1 MNIEILRQFP
11 LYTGKF
17 CCLHTIFHP
26 RKMSSGTL
34 LEVFGQIVFRFTRG
48 VTEHYNPEEPE
59 FTMES
64 FGYDPLQSTGR
75 EWYYVPFDELIYQ
88 EYSDKEVTS
97 SAFLASRRI
106 IPRLINACSPVENEE
121 TVPDQEDEDSAMAWK
136 RLRPSFLQTVCK
148 SLYFGALISFLAAI
162 IIGIFFLLIVYLCFK
177 TILNCAHYPR
187 KLIPVRVQW
196 TRTISDAI
204 SVLFYYIW
212 LFVNL
217 SFLFRSYQLKGLKK
231 KLMLVSLLTYCLD
244 ILYRVVLQGMEMPYY
259 LAPVLYQIPIYTILL
274 TSMCLQLFLVVR
286 LLCVRSRKQRL
297 TFMCKMTTPT
307 LLMIISGVLMSD
319 YLYQAYLKQNNEG
332 RLAIA
337 LFAPLFGL
345 ALKIVSRICAQRL
358 WNITHP
364 GYSYALLAPC
374 YYGTAIVFRILQADL
389 DSLKSIAVLGIIHG
403 AAEVVERS
411 AMVVIDHICH
421 VVCKRKLAPW
431 GHFRTPRRERLM
443 ADIAIMSMLSE
454 STAIVSVN
462 GFIYLY
468 QFVYLENNSL
478 LELLQPFAVYTSVQL
493 VIEWFFTSVSLAIET
508 RYQNMAVMAVWRRKW
523 KRHVLVAFYNTLP
536 LAVWNSSCL
545 LMLVRARFGLNMK
558 KPCNMPFT

>member
-1 MNIEILRQFP
+1 
-11 LYTGKF
+11 
-17 CCLHTIFHP
+17 
-26 RKMSSGTL
+26 MSSSTL
-34 LEVFGQIVFRFTRG
+34 LEVFGQLVFRFTRG

-59 FTMES
+59 FTLES

-75 EWYYVPFDELIYQ
+75 EWYYRPVDELIYQ
-88 EYSDKEVTS
+88 EYSDKEVTR

-106 IPRLINACSPVENEE
+106 NSRLINACSPVENEE
-121 TVPDQEDEDSAMAWK
+121 TAADQEDEDSAMAWK
-136 RLRPSFLQTVCK
+136 RLRPSFSQTVCK
-148 SLYFGALISFLAAI
+148 SLFIGALITFLAAI
-162 IIGIFFLLIVYLCFK
+162 IIGIFFLLIVYVCFK

-187 KLIPVRVQW
+187 KLIPVPVQW

-204 SVLFYYIW
+204 SVFFYYIW
-212 LFVNL
+212 LLVNL

-231 KLMLVSLLTYCLD
+231 RLILVSLLMYCLD
-244 ILYRVVLQGMEMPYY
+244 TLYRVVLQVMEMPYY
-259 LAPVLYQIPIYTILL
+259 LAPVVYQIPIYIFLL

-286 LLCVRSRKQRL
+286 LFCMRSRRQRL
-297 TFMCKMTTPT
+297 IFMCKMATPSI
-307 LLMIISGVLMSD
+307 LMIITGALISD
-319 YLYQAYLKQNNEG
+319 WLYAAYLKQNNIG

-337 LFAPLFGL
+337 LFAPLSGL
-345 ALKIVSRICAQRL
+345 AIKIISRICAQRF

-364 GYSYALLAPC
+364 GYSYVLSAPC

-389 DSLKSIAVLGIIHG
+389 DSLESIAILGIIHG
-403 AAEVVERS
+403 AAEVAERS

-421 VVCKRKLAPW
+421 VVCKRKPVPW
-431 GHFRTPRRERLM
+431 GNFRTPRRERLM

-468 QFVYLENNSL
+468 QFVYLENSSI
-478 LELLQPFAVYTSVQL
+478 LELLQPFAIYTSVQL
-493 VIEWFFTSVSLAIET
+493 VIEWFFTSMSLAIET
-508 RYQNMAVMAVWRRKW
+508 RYQNMAVMAVWRRRW
-523 KRHVLVAFYNTLP
+523 KRHFLVGFYNTLP

-545 LMLVRARFGLNMK
+545 LMLLRARFGLDIK

>member
-1 MNIEILRQFP
+1 
-11 LYTGKF
+11 
-17 CCLHTIFHP
+17 
-26 RKMSSGTL
+26 MSSSTL

-75 EWYYVPFDELIYQ
+75 EWYYLPIDELIYQ

-97 SAFLASRRI
+97 SAFLPSRRI
-106 IPRLINACSPVENEE
+106 ITRLINACSPVENEE
-121 TVPDQEDEDSAMAWK
+121 TAADQEDEDSAMAWK

-148 SLYFGALISFLAAI
+148 SLYIGALITFLAAI

-177 TILNCAHYPR
+177 TILNCAHYPS
-187 KLIPVRVQW
+187 KLIPVPVQW

-204 SVLFYYIW
+204 SVVFYYIW

-231 KLMLVSLLTYCLD
+231 KLMLVSLSMYCLD
-244 ILYRVVLQGMEMPYY
+244 TLYRVVLQVMGMPYY
-259 LAPVLYQIPIYTILL
+259 LAPVIYQIPIYTCLF
-274 TSMCLQLFLVVR
+274 TSICLQLFLVVR

-307 LLMIISGVLMSD
+307 FLMMITSVLISD
-319 YLYQAYLKQNNEG
+319 YLYAAYLKQNNKG

-337 LFAPLFGL
+337 LFAPLSGL

-364 GYSYALLAPC
+364 GYSYVLLAPC
-374 YYGTAIVFRILQADL
+374 YYGTAIIFRILQADL
-389 DSLKSIAVLGIIHG
+389 DSLKSIAILGIIHG

-421 VVCKRKLAPW
+421 VVCKRESAPW

-468 QFVYLENNSL
+468 QFIYLENSSL
-478 LELLQPFAVYTSVQL
+478 LELLQPFAVHTSVQL
-493 VIEWFFTSVSLAIET
+493 VIEWFFTSVSLAIEA
-508 RYQNMAVMAVWRRKW
+508 RYQNMAVMAVWRRRW

-545 LMLVRARFGLNMK
+545 LMLLRARFGLNINK
-558 KPCNMPFT
+558 RCNMPFT